1 MIPPRLLVY
10 RRTESGANL
19 ETLPETWRRKK
30 SCGDLFQNGYRVRQ
44 GRPGL
49 EEKERRTGLS
59 HSVWSCL
66 CLLCNWGKEVGCC
79 RCVHTTSRWKLRHN
93 SVALANSLAV
103 MLRPSRERLGGI
115 YLLLVQVG
123 AQRCARRRSTE
134 CVVLCKNKK
143 DKQAGRAIVRC
154 CNPFVSCGSA
164 ADCSGCKVGHEMSLR
179 NCSRAKLE
187 LSSPS

>member
-10 RRTESGANL
+10 RRTESAANL

-66 CLLCNWGKEVGCC
+66 CLLCNWGKAALCEW
-79 RCVHTTSRWKLRHN
+79 CVHTTSQGKLVAN
-93 SVALANSLAV
+93 CSALALKSW
-103 MLRPSRERLGGI
+103 
-115 YLLLVQVG
+115 
-123 AQRCARRRSTE
+123 
-134 CVVLCKNKK
+134 KN
-143 DKQAGRAIVRC
+143 
-154 CNPFVSCGSA
+154 FSA
-164 ADCSGCKVGHEMSLR
+164 
-179 NCSRAKLE
+179 SRACWCTE
-187 LSSPS
+187 VRAGVPRNLSRYVKIKKTSRQVVPLFGAVIPQ

>member
-10 RRTESGANL
+10 RRTESSANL

-66 CLLCNWGKEVGCC
+66 RLLCNWGKAVLCC
-79 RCVHTTSRWKLRHN
+79 GCVHTTSRGKLRE
-93 SVALANSLAV
+93 SLVAVANSLAV
-103 MLRPSRERLGGI
+103 MLRPSRQNLGRM
-115 YLLLVQVG
+115 YLLLVRLG
-123 AQRCARRRSTE
+123 AQRYAQASHGNC
-134 CVVLCKNKK
+134 CV
-143 DKQAGRAIVRC
+143 
-154 CNPFVSCGSA
+154 
-164 ADCSGCKVGHEMSLR
+164 M
-179 NCSRAKLE
+179 
-187 LSSPS
+187 

>member
-10 RRTESGANL
+10 RRAESSAHL

-66 CLLCNWGKEVGCC
+66 CLLCNWGKG
-79 RCVHTTSRWKLRHN
+79 
-93 SVALANSLAV
+93 AL
-103 MLRPSRERLGGI
+103 MLSALSALG
-115 YLLLVQVG
+115 
-123 AQRCARRRSTE
+123 ARALTQHHSE
-134 CVVLCKNKK
+134 N
-143 DKQAGRAIVRC
+143 
-154 CNPFVSCGSA
+154 
-164 ADCSGCKVGHEMSLR
+164 EMR
-179 NCSRAKLE
+179 
-187 LSSPS
+187 

>member
-66 CLLCNWGKEVGCC
+66 CLLCNWGKEVGCSC
-79 RCVHTTSRWKLRHN
+79 WCVHTTSRWKLRQN

-103 MLRPSRERLGGI
+103 MLWLSRERLGGI
-115 YLLLVQVG
+115 YLLLVQVA
-123 AQRCARRRSTE
+123 AQRCA
-134 CVVLCKNKK
+134 
-143 DKQAGRAIVRC
+143 QALHGMCRV
-154 CNPFVSCGSA
+154 
-164 ADCSGCKVGHEMSLR
+164 M
-179 NCSRAKLE
+179 
-187 LSSPS
+187 

>member
-10 RRTESGANL
+10 RRTESSANL

-66 CLLCNWGKEVGCC
+66 CLLCNWGKALPCTVHNREETLWLLQTISPWCLGPAVKILEEFLCFLCTEVRAGVLVNPS
-79 RCVHTTSRWKLRHN
+79 RYVKIKKTSRQVVPL
-93 SVALANSLAV
+93 LGAV
-103 MLRPSRERLGGI
+103 IPQWAAARL
-115 YLLLVQVG
+115 QTAAG
-123 AQRCARRRSTE
+123 A
-134 CVVLCKNKK
+134 K
-143 DKQAGRAIVRC
+143 
-154 CNPFVSCGSA
+154 
-164 ADCSGCKVGHEMSLR
+164 
-179 NCSRAKLE
+179 
-187 LSSPS
+187 